1 MDDRM
6 SHIIAR
12 VLSGESNASE
22 LLALSDWLH
31 ANEVNRTLFTRMKA
45 YWDAEVSYHH
55 SVEPT
60 LAVAQ
65 LEERIG
71 QQQRRLRRRSL
82 WLVRVPLVAAVSLLL
97 ILSTL
102 FTYTY
107 LHRVDPIEY
116 YTLMTQDRRTDFTL
130 DDGTIVTLNR
140 NSRLRYSNQYGSE
153 ERRVSLEGE
162 AYFQVTHDAQKPFR
176 VEMEGATIEVLGTT
190 FNVQADTAQH
200 QIVATLVEG
209 SVAFQT
215 RQKNIVLKP
224 EQQLTYS
231 RLTHQYQI
239 QPVNTDLVVAWKEG
253 LLRYRSVPFVQLV
266 EDLRKAY
273 QIPISITDE
282 VLRQPNVI
290 VSGSFDEK
298 LSLEEIF
305 QVVNRSLP
313 IRWLFRNGGYEVSR
327 IRPS

>member
-1 MDDRM
+1 MDERM
-6 SHIIAR
+6 SHIIAH
-12 VLSGESNASE
+12 VLSGESNANE

-31 ANEVNRTLFTRMKA
+31 ANEENRTLFARMKA
-45 YWDAEVSYHH
+45 YWDADVSYRH
-55 SVEPT
+55 SIEPT
-60 LAVAQ
+60 LAVTQ
-65 LEERIG
+65 LLTRIEY
-71 QQQRRLRRRSL
+71 QQRRLRRRSF

-97 ILSTL
+97 LLSTL

-162 AYFQVTHDAQKPFR
+162 AYFQVAHDAQKPFR
-176 VEMEGATIEVLGTT
+176 VDMDGATIEVLGTT
-190 FNVQADTAQH
+190 FNVQAETSQH

-215 RQKNIVLKP
+215 RRNNIVLKP

-231 RLTHQYQI
+231 RLTNQYQI

-253 LLRYRSVPFVQLV
+253 LLRYRSVPFLQLV
-266 EDLRKAY
+266 EDLRTAY

-313 IRWLFRNGGYEVSR
+313 IRWLFRNGCYEVSR
-327 IRPS
+327 RQPS